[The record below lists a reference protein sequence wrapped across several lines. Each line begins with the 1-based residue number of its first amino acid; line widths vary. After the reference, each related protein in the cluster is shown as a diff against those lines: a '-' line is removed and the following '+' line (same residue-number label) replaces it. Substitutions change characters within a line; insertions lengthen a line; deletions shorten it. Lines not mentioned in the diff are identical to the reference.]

1 MGQKCVT
8 NDAFVL
14 PMCYHL
20 IFHKLPILFIKVSYI
35 IENELVVVF
44 FEW

>member
-1 MGQKCVT
+1 MVQKCVT

-20 IFHKLPILFIKVSYI
+20 ISQKLPILFVKVSYI

-44 FEW
+44 